1 MSRTVLSHAVRAA
14 AVLALAALVTG
25 CGRRAPPPTATPP
38 TPPVAAAPEPER
50 TWSAEEITQ
59 DPAGYLKWADA
70 RIGRQLADRA
80 ARLQRVDA
88 RRAEIALKRRDFEAN
103 LTGIANLNRRLQQAV
118 QRSDD
123 EDRWPAVVGGQSFDA
138 VRARNVI
145 EQTARYV
152 AERQAMSAAYQQAI
166 ARLDEACA
174 ALRGDIEQLRSL
186 RERTALDLERVRVSQ
201 GLDELAAL
209 RRTEGEI
216 ASFAS
221 ALGQMADE
229 TLLATPPAAEEG
241 QRLDPDAFLRP
252 P

>member
-1 MSRTVLSHAVRAA
+1 MSRTVLSHTARVAV
-14 AVLALAALVTG
+14 VLALATLVSA
-25 CGRRAPPPTATPP
+25 CGRRAPPPPAAPP
-38 TPPVAAAPEPER
+38 TAAVTVDVEPER
-50 TWSAEEITQ
+50 VWSAEEITQ

-70 RIGRQLADRA
+70 RIGRQLADRT

-88 RRAEIALKRRDFEAN
+88 RRTELALKQRDFDAN
-103 LTGIANLNRRLQQAV
+103 LSGIANLNRRLQQAI
-118 QRSDD
+118 QRADD

-138 VRARNVI
+138 ARARTVI
-145 EQTARYV
+145 AQTARYV
-152 AERQAMSAAYQQAI
+152 AERQPMADAYRQAVV
-166 ARLDEACA
+166 RLDDARET
-174 ALRGDIEQLRSL
+174 LRRDIEQLRSL

-216 ASFAS
+216 ATFAA

-229 TLLATPPAAEEG
+229 SLLATPPVAEESR
-241 QRLDPDAFLRP
+241 RLDPDAFLRP